1 MTKIKPWY
9 ASYSGV
15 GMGGGGGGG
24 GRVHLIFGPQKFSTV
39 LKIELRVLK
48 KLDPPIEKYLP
59 MPLSYALC

>member
-1 MTKIKPWY
+1 M
-9 ASYSGV
+9 G
-15 GMGGGGGGG
+15 GGGGGGG